1 MMGGNRKG
9 FTLVELLVVI
19 TIIGILIALLLPA
32 VQSARES
39 ARQTQCCNNL
49 KQLGLACLNHQS
61 VHGHFPTGGW
71 GWRWAGDPDRGFG
84 KQQPGGW
91 HYNILPFIE
100 QENLYQMGRGGNRA
114 AGAQRAATP
123 VALFHCPSR
132 RRAIQYPYVH
142 GSPWFNIDRP
152 PAVGRSDY
160 ACNGGDGNTA
170 VNPQPSSLSEGDSLT
185 DEQWAATYPGTAPDP
200 NVTGVIYR
208 RSEITPAHIRDGTS
222 NTYLLGERYLDPD
235 RYLDGIGCDNDQ
247 GWDIGHDYDVTR
259 WTTPGSAP
267 MRDQPGFGGC
277 QTRFGSAH
285 PAGFHMVFCD
295 GSVHRINY
303 AIDPEI
309 HRRLGN
315 RKDGLPIDGGA
326 VR

>member
-1 MMGGNRKG
+1 
-9 FTLVELLVVI
+9 
-19 TIIGILIALLLPA
+19 
-32 VQSARES
+32 
-39 ARQTQCCNNL
+39 
-49 KQLGLACLNHQS
+49 
-61 VHGHFPTGGW
+61 
-71 GWRWAGDPDRGFG
+71 
-84 KQQPGGW
+84 
-91 HYNILPFIE
+91 LPFIE